1 MNFFIEINNY
11 LTSISIM
18 HRAGL
23 AFITS
28 LFLMLLLGKPYIK
41 IIRLSKK
48 LLQPIREEG
57 PETHLKKQGT
67 PTLGGLLIMVCFWL
81 STYLWVADLNN
92 IIKIILYVSFAF
104 TTLGFIDDFLKLVL
118 KNSKGLN
125 GKFRLVVGTL
135 ISLTAMYYLIPE
147 YPAEIAKN
155 VFFPFINS
163 FYFPIGM
170 GILFFGA
177 FVVVG
182 TANSVNLVDG
192 LDGLAS
198 MVVSAIL
205 VSFLLLITLII
216 TPGIYTSF
224 LYSSLFYFNNIMEII
239 ILCSALIGALLGF
252 LWFNA
257 HPAKIFMGDVGSLGI
272 GATLGMIAVSLKQEV
287 FLAVAGLFL
296 VIESLSVIIQ
306 VYNYKITGK
315 RIFLMAPIHH
325 HFEKKGISEM
335 TVVKRIWI
343 FTIIMSVV
351 ALLLL
356 DI

>member
-1 MNFFIEINNY
+1 MDIFIGFNNY
-11 LTSISIM
+11 LAEISIL

-41 IIRLSKK
+41 LVMASKR

-57 PETHLKKQGT
+57 PETHFKKQGT
-67 PTLGGLLIMVCFWL
+67 PTLGGLLIMACFWVAVCIWIPKINRIIEII
-81 STYLWVADLNN
+81 LWVSAG
-92 IIKIILYVSFAF
+92 F
-104 TTLGFIDDFLKLVL
+104 TLLGFIDDFLKLVL

-125 GKFRLVVGTL
+125 GKLRLVVGTL

-147 YPAEIAKN
+147 YPSEIARS
-155 VFFPFINS
+155 VFFPFFSS
-163 FYFPIGM
+163 FYIPLGI

-182 TANSVNLVDG
+182 TANSANLVDG

-198 MVVSAIL
+198 MVISAIL
-205 VSFLLLITLII
+205 VGFLLLITLII

-224 LYSSLFYFNNIMEII
+224 LYSSLFYFNNIMETL

-272 GATLGMIAVSLKQEV
+272 GATLGMIAVSLKQEL
-287 FLAVAGLFL
+287 FLSFAGIFL

-306 VYNYKITGK
+306 VYYYKLTKK
-315 RIFLMAPIHH
+315 RVFLMAPIHH
-325 HFEKKGISEM
+325 HFEKKGISEV
-335 TVVKRIWI
+335 TVVARIWI
-343 FTIIMSVV
+343 FTIIMCVI
-351 ALLLL
+351 ALLCL